1 MTTKEVLDLITWAAA
16 IGSYAMGLI
25 TIVLVLRER
34 RRPTPR
40 NVALMRADEEPEG
53 KRRPNCTDAPGA
65 WGSS

>member
-25 TIVLVLRER
+25 TIVLVLRGR

-40 NVALMRADEEPEG
+40 NVTLMRADEDPSG
-53 KRRPNCTDAPGA
+53 KRKPNCAQGPGA
-65 WGSS
+65 